1 MYDVATKSWNE
12 TFNGKK
18 LPRLHQKRKEHACLF
33 DKVTSSVYVMGGS
46 FGNNGFDSTEKWTLG
61 TDSWVPLPSAKLPE
75 PLKGSRAVSAYSN
88 EYVGYIAGGFIGKD
102 LTKPGY
108 ITNEIW
114 GLKRSNM
121 TWIKLTKKLSIDRAY
136 HSLLNIPV
144 DEVLGC

>member
-1 MYDVATKSWNE
+1 
-12 TFNGKK
+12 
-18 LPRLHQKRKEHACLF
+18 
-33 DKVTSSVYVMGGS
+33 MGGS

-61 TDSWVPLPSAKLPE
+61 TDSWVPLPSAKLPK

-88 EYVGYIAGGFIGKD
+88 EYVGYMAGGIINKD
-102 LTKPGY
+102 VNFSSTPGY
-108 ITNEIW
+108 KSNEIW

-121 TWIKLTKKLSIDRAY
+121 TWIKLTKKLSVDRAY